1 MLIKVDTTAAEP
13 KPEFVA
19 KMPGTSLAKGEVDA
33 ITGFSPD
40 TKVFNNRDA
49 AKGKATLEWA
59 NGLYRDMFNA

>member
-1 MLIKVDTTAAEP
+1 MVNAFPMEAISVKAHYVYDAA
-13 KPEFVA
+13 K
-19 KMPGTSLAKGEVDA
+19 DA